1 MESEDTF
8 SEAGTLLK
16 QASGTGDKYARLR
29 GGANLAVWN
38 MLQGFGDE
46 AEKVVTNLED
56 YESYRGSYQILG
68 ELRMMQGQL
77 AEAWQLIQKSL
88 ELYKSGNALL
98 LLGDLSLIRGETQ
111 QALSYWDDAST
122 SRMYL
127 IHGTCGTH
135 TILRNFLDPLALC
148 GSDGEAGMVLRQ
160 VPFVGDFVLIAD
172 LVSVTGK
179 TLNGQVG
186 TVTCWNHFSGR
197 IGVRV
202 DGFGDAKALKLQNL
216 KLLSRPFRIEDE
228 DVTAQLTIE
237 ASLKTKVVSG
247 DALSPDLHDI
257 NAQISDILLRS
268 RKGLRIVLHTFSRC
282 PKALVD
288 AFEKASELQAC
299 KNTMK
304 EQGLSSQVN
313 SEGILGPF
321 VFVCAEHYHAL
332 EEALRLKGSAFS
344 NFRCWHVFG
353 EERLSDVILEAAKKL
368 PKKEKVY
375 ARKVSIVP
383 LSFAAQMV
391 VEQLEASILKTFI
404 DIKLP
409 SQDTGAQTV
418 STTSADPRKKA
429 VAHRPCPG
437 QKR

>member
-1 MESEDTF
+1 
-8 SEAGTLLK
+8 
-16 QASGTGDKYARLR
+16 
-29 GGANLAVWN
+29 

-46 AEKVVTNLED
+46 AGTLVTNLLD
-56 YESYRGSYQILG
+56 DGIPDDDIPVRYYLILG
-68 ELRMMQGQL
+68 EMRMMQGQL
-77 AEAWQLIQKSL
+77 AEAWELVQESL
-88 ELYKSGNALL
+88 KHFVTANAFC
-98 LLGDLSLIRGETQ
+98 LLGDLSLIKGETQ
-111 QALSYWDDAST
+111 QALSYWDKAST
-122 SRMYL
+122 G
-127 IHGTCGTH
+127 IHNSMVFGRCC
-135 TILRNFLDPLALC
+135 TILRNFVDPLALC
-148 GSDGEAGMVLRQ
+148 YSDVEAVMVLRQ
-160 VPFVGDFVLIAD
+160 VPFVGDFVLIAG
-172 LVSVTGK
+172 LVSATGK

-247 DALSPDLHDI
+247 DALSPDLPDI

-268 RKGLRIVLHTFSRC
+268 RKGLQIVLHTFSRC
-282 PKALVD
+282 PEALVD

-299 KNTMK
+299 KNAMK